1 MQDIACHINVYV
13 PALDDAGFEPALA
26 DLAALGYSRVVL
38 SPMAPDTDVAPLG
51 SAFEAAGL
59 TPVTLAVQDPEA
71 DVSSADPHIRQR
83 GVDSLLAALELT
95 KALGSDQMNGVPYG
109 LFGRADDI
117 LVEERVATAAQLV
130 GQVAERAKE
139 DGIAVNFE
147 VLNRY
152 ETSMLNTA
160 AQAVDFVTASG
171 SDNLRIHLD
180 TFHMAIEES
189 DMAAAVTHAAP
200 HLGYLELGQSGRGL
214 ISAGSA
220 DNRAVLAAAK
230 TAGYAGPIG
239 VEAFTRNVVG
249 PIGGSMLAIWRDTYP
264 DGHVVAADA
273 MTLIREVLE

>member
-13 PALDDAGFEPALA
+13 PSLDDPGFEAALA
-26 DLAALGYSRVVL
+26 DLAQLGYSRVVL
-38 SPMAPDTDVAPLG
+38 SPMAPDTDVAPLR
-51 SAFEAAGL
+51 SAFETAGL

-71 DVSSADPHIRQR
+71 DVSSADADIRQR
-83 GVDSLLAALELT
+83 GVDSLLAAVELT

-117 LVEERVATAAQLV
+117 LPEERIATAAQLV
-130 GQVAERAKE
+130 GQVAERAKD
-139 DGIAVNFE
+139 DGIVVNFE

-160 AQAVDFVTASG
+160 AQAVEFVQRSG

-180 TFHMAIEES
+180 TFHMAVEEA
-189 DMAAAVTHAAP
+189 DMAAAVTHAAA

-214 ISAGSA
+214 ISAGAA
-220 DNRAVLAAAK
+220 DNRAVLEAAK
-230 TAGYAGPIG
+230 AAGYAGPVG

-249 PIGGSMLAIWRDTYP
+249 PMGGSMLAIWRDTYP
-264 DGHVVAADA
+264 DGHAVAADA
-273 MTLIREVLE
+273 MTLIREVLG